1 MFRALAGRCGAGIW
15 SPPINISRWFHQCRE
30 GEWTGERHC
39 TASSDNLGWPWTAV
53 IRIIRLKLMLDEGQ
67 KVSLLRT
74 MEAYTR
80 AFDYST

>member
-1 MFRALAGRCGAGIW
+1 
-15 SPPINISRWFHQCRE
+15 
-30 GEWTGERHC
+30 
-39 TASSDNLGWPWTAV
+39 V